1 MYFLLLL
8 LLISPK
14 PFANSLRTE
23 ITGNALSLT
32 GSNPASSGR
41 YQFDDLMEA
50 ATILMEEKSY
60 EQAQEV
66 LEMALYLKPRDLLVF
81 QLLAEIYENTKQ
93 SEKLLSL
100 AESVSSY
107 ILPQGR
113 EDPFYEKMLTM
124 SVILNSNKDPK
135 KAWNNFLRLYE
146 GLSHRRGRQY
156 ELIKELESGVHV
168 PFLAQIYE
176 YLVSREHYGDFRW
189 GQVADYYLFHGHIE
203 KAKLYFD
210 QEFKK
215 PDFDRIFL
223 YSYARILYDRKQFS
237 LCQVY
242 INVAMELATSEKMT
256 EKVKQLQHLL
266 SAWGYEYGLDEIKQ
280 EADLFFRF
288 REKAKG
294 IDKLKSLL
302 LVSSENPNTLFELG
316 KMLIQY
322 PEDLNTWDEGASYL
336 LNYVRLIRAPEE
348 STYEAGELLLKS
360 LKQNALASFLQILKE
375 RFPKWY
381 SEDTRLSAQ
390 IAYAMENLLDS
401 ARVLM
406 RLGTDDDLV
415 RRYLNTCRELN
426 PQSLEVYQMLFEVI
440 HRTFEHEIKNRQLL
454 SPKSIEIATRFAYW
468 VEQDAIPAHKEVGE
482 LYEYAGRILSMRPKK
497 SREYSR
503 ELAFLK
509 RALDTNPSLHKARLQ
524 MARNYLDYDYPMQA
538 SELLERM
545 LDIAKDDKDSLLQA
559 QAMLRE
565 ACRLNA
571 QAAWAQASYFSVI
584 SQMEKAITAN
594 NNVLMDLESTLWLS
608 YSYQA
613 TDAFD
618 KNLTLLTKALQQFGD
633 SAEVWYLYALSWQGS
648 YEYEKAIEAY
658 DRVLSMSAT
667 ENNRFASVC
676 KENRDSLV
684 RILQYRKGQE

>member
-1 MYFLLLL
+1 MVFLLLL
-8 LLISPK
+8 ALFLNVPD
-14 PFANSLRTE
+14 ANSLRTE
-23 ITGNALSLT
+23 VSGNALSLT
-32 GSNPASSGR
+32 GANPASSGR

-50 ATILMEEKSY
+50 ATILMAEKSY
-60 EQAQEV
+60 DQAQEV
-66 LEMALYLKPRDLLVF
+66 LEMALYLKPRDLSVF
-81 QLLAEIYENTKQ
+81 QMLAEIYESTKQ

-124 SVILNSNKDPK
+124 SVILNSNKDPN
-135 KAWNNFLRLYE
+135 KAWNSFLRLYE

-156 ELIKELESGVHV
+156 ELIKELENGVHV
-168 PFLAQIYE
+168 PFLARIYE

-210 QEFKK
+210 QELKK

-242 INVAMELATSEKMT
+242 INVAMELSTSEKMT
-256 EKVKQLQHLL
+256 EKLKQLQHLL
-266 SAWGYEYGLDEIKQ
+266 SAWGYEYGLDEIQQ

-288 REKAKG
+288 REKSKG

-302 LVSSENPNTLFELG
+302 LVSTQNPGTLFNLG
-316 KMLIQY
+316 RMLMEY
-322 PEDLNTWDEGASYL
+322 PKDLDTWDEGSRYL
-336 LNYVRLIRAPEE
+336 LQYARLVKAPEDN
-348 STYEAGELLLKS
+348 TYLAGELLLKN
-360 LKQNALASFLQILKE
+360 LRQNELASFLQILKE
-375 RFPKWY
+375 RFPDWY
-381 SEDTRLSAQ
+381 QKDRRLSTQ
-390 IAYAMENLLDS
+390 IAFAMENLLDS

-426 PQSLEVYQMLFEVI
+426 PASLEVYHMLFEVLN
-440 HRTFEHEIKNRQLL
+440 RTFAKEIDNRQLL
-454 SPKSIEIATRFAYW
+454 SPKSIEIAERFAYW
-468 VEQDAIPAHKEVGE
+468 VEQDAITAHSEVGE
-482 LYEYAGRILSMRPKK
+482 LYEYAGRILSMRPRKN
-497 SREYSR
+497 REYSR

-524 MARNYLDYDYPMQA
+524 MAKNYLDFDYPMQA
-538 SELLERM
+538 AEILERM
-545 LDIAKDDKDSLLQA
+545 LDIAKDDQESQKQA
-559 QAMLRE
+559 RIMLIQ

-571 QAAWAQASYFSVI
+571 QAFWAQASYFLVI
-584 SQMEKAITAN
+584 SQMQKAIAAN
-594 NNVLMDLESTLWLS
+594 DNELVDLESTLWLS

-618 KNLTLLTKALQQFGD
+618 KNLSLLKSALQQFGD

-658 DRVLSMSAT
+658 DKVLSMSDS

-676 KENRDSLV
+676 RENRDSLK